1 MKVIIAGSR
10 DIIDYQLVVDT
21 IKESNFIITEVVCGE
36 ASGVDSLGKK
46 WAIENNIPVK
56 SFPAKWNK
64 FGKSAGYISG
74 VY

>member
-36 ASGVDSLGKK
+36 ASGVDSLGKNGQLK
-46 WAIENNIPVK
+46 IISLSNL
-56 SFPAKWNK
+56 FPLN
-64 FGKSAGYISG
+64 
-74 VY
+74 